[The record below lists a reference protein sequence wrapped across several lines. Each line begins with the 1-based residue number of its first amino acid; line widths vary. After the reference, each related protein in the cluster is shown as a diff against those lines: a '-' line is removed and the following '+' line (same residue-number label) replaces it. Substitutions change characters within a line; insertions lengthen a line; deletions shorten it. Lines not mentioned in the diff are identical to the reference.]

1 MKDAYYFPHDSN
13 ARNDQR
19 LIKVRMKYGMEG
31 YGIYFG
37 IIEIMREQ
45 EDYIISESDIES
57 VAYDLRVEKDMI
69 KDLLYN
75 HRLFEIRRDAVRKE
89 AFFFSKSLKRR
100 MEKLDLIKEKRA
112 EAGRLGGKSGSKSKA
127 SAKAKVKHLEASKVD
142 KSIVDKSKVNKNT
155 VNNIKINIP
164 FEDFWNLYDYK
175 VGNKIKTQKNW
186 ESLKDEERLA
196 IIKHLP
202 LYVNSTPDKQFRK
215 HPLTYLNNRGWEDEI
230 VSLSNGVKKSHNFEM
245 PDGKFYLA
253 FCDKCLKSDFYET
266 YEFDP
271 DNIDSKC
278 CNSKIIDKFER
289 DKRKQAMLNN

>member
-1 MKDAYYFPHDSN
+1 MKDAYYFSHDSN

-100 MEKLDLIKEKRA
+100 MEKLDLIKQKRADAGRKGGKGKANANQVINKEKRI
-112 EAGRLGGKSGSKSKA
+112 
-127 SAKAKVKHLEASKVD
+127 D
-142 KSIVDKSKVNKNT
+142 IVNKKRL
-155 VNNIKINIP
+155 NISFN
-164 FEDFWNLYDYK
+164 EFWDLYNYK
-175 VGNKIKTQKNW
+175 VGKKEKVMAKW
-186 ESLKDEERLA
+186 ESLKDIDRQDVMDY
-196 IIKHLP
+196 LP
-202 LYVNSTPDKQFRK
+202 GYIQSKPDKQFRK
-215 HPLTYLNNRGWEDEI
+215 HPTTFLNNEGWKDEI
-230 VSLSNGVKKSHNFEM
+230 IISNNGSSIFKEDTAGFPMAYCE
-245 PDGKFYLA
+245 
-253 FCDKCLKSDFYET
+253 KCGISESYRYE
-266 YEFDP
+266 EL
-271 DNIDSKC
+271 NGDSRC
-278 CNSKIIDKFER
+278 CNGKLLPER
-289 DKRKQAMLNN
+289 PVAVY

>member
-1 MKDAYYFPHDSN
+1 MKDAYYFSHDSN

-19 LIKVRMKYGMEG
+19 IMKVRMEYGMQG

-37 IIEIMREQ
+37 IIEILRDQANYTLAFNDLES
-45 EDYIISESDIES
+45 ISF
-57 VAYDLRVEKDMI
+57 DLRVDI
-69 KDLLYN
+69 KILEDIVLNYS
-75 HRLFEIRRDAVRKE
+75 LFTTEDDIFYSA
-89 AFFFSKSLKRR
+89 SLKRR
-100 MEKLDLIKEKRA
+100 MEALDKRRLKLS
-112 EAGRLGGKSGSKSKA
+112 EAGRKGGLSK
-127 SAKAKVKHLEASKVD
+127 AKAKIKRPL
-142 KSIVDKSKVNKNT
+142 SIKEDKSK

-164 FEDFWNLYDYK
+164 FKDFWNLYDYK

-245 PDGKFYLA
+245 PDGKNYLA
-253 FCDKCLKSDFYET
+253 FCDKCLKSDFYEA
-266 YEFDP
+266 YEFNP
-271 DNIDSKC
+271 DNIESKC
-278 CNSKIIDKFER
+278 CNSKIIDKFEKN
-289 DKRKQAMLNN
+289 KRKQAMLNN

>member
-1 MKDAYYFPHDSN
+1 MKDAYYFSHDSN

-19 LIKVRMKYGMEG
+19 IMKVRMEYGMQG

-37 IIEIMREQ
+37 IIEILRDQANYTLAFNDLES
-45 EDYIISESDIES
+45 ISF
-57 VAYDLRVEKDMI
+57 DLRVDI
-69 KDLLYN
+69 KILEDIVLNYS
-75 HRLFEIRRDAVRKE
+75 LFTTEDDIFYSA
-89 AFFFSKSLKRR
+89 SLKRR
-100 MEKLDLIKEKRA
+100 MEALDKRRLKLS
-112 EAGRLGGKSGSKSKA
+112 EAGRKGGLSK
-127 SAKAKVKHLEASKVD
+127 AKAKIKRPS
-142 KSIVDKSKVNKNT
+142 SIKVNKSK

-164 FEDFWNLYDYK
+164 FKDFWNLYDYK

-245 PDGKFYLA
+245 PDGKNYLA
-253 FCDKCLKSDFYET
+253 FCDKCLKSDFYEA
-266 YEFDP
+266 YEFNP
-271 DNIDSKC
+271 DNIESKC

-289 DKRKQAMLNN
+289 NKRKQAMLNN